1 MKKALIHDWYT
12 VYGGAERCVES
23 MTNIWDDFDHFSLI
37 DDLSDENREIILKGK
52 STKNSFIQKLPFG
65 KKKYRTYFPFF
76 PLAIEQLDLNEYD
89 LIISSSSSVAK
100 GVLTNPNQLHISYVY
115 SPVRYAWDLYWQYLK
130 ESKLDR
136 GIKGM
141 IARYFLFKL
150 RLWDLSTKNRPD
162 YYIAISKY
170 VANRIKKIYDKDALV
185 IYPPV
190 DTNLFTLSSHTND
203 YYITCSRMVPY
214 KKIDLIVE
222 AFSKT
227 DKKLIVVGDGPDY
240 KKIKKLATSNINLKG
255 YVEKNEMLKLLKGA
269 RAFIF
274 AAEEDFGIAPIE
286 AQACGVP
293 VIAYGKG
300 GALETII
307 GSFATDEKIS
317 RDVTGLFFDKQNV
330 ASLLEAVACFE
341 KNESLFNKTTIREN
355 ALRFSKERFEKEFKE
370 TIANLQTD
378 WKLKKSR

>member
-23 MTNIWDDFDHFSLI
+23 FTNIWDDFDHFSLI
-37 DDLSDENREIILKGK
+37 DNLSEKHRNIILKGK
-52 STKNSFIQKLPFG
+52 TTKNSFIQRLPFG
-65 KKKYRTYFPFF
+65 KTKYRSYLPLF
-76 PLAIEQLDLNEYD
+76 PLAIEELDLGDYD

-100 GVLTNPNQLHISYVY
+100 GVLTRPNQLHISYVY
-115 SPVRYAWDLYWQYLK
+115 SPVRYAWDLYSQYIK
-130 ESKLDR
+130 ESKLD
-136 GIKGM
+136 KGLKGF

-150 RLWDLSTKNRPD
+150 RLWDYSTANRPD

-170 VANRIKKIYDKDALV
+170 VAKRIKKIYNKKAIV

-190 DTNLFTLSSHTND
+190 DTNSFTVSTETSD
-203 YYITCSRMVPY
+203 YFITCSRMVPY
-214 KKIDLIVE
+214 KKIDLIVD

-227 DKKLIVVGDGPDY
+227 DKKLVVVGEGPDY
-240 KKIKKLATSNINLKG
+240 NKIKKLANSNIELKG
-255 YVEKNEMLKLLKGA
+255 YVEKDEMIKLIKQA

-300 GALETII
+300 GALETIRGI
-307 GSFATDEKIS
+307 FPNEEVVDKG
-317 RDVTGLFFDKQNV
+317 VTGVFFDEQNTY
-330 ASLLEAVACFE
+330 SLLDAVSYFE
-341 KNESLFNKTTIREN
+341 KNEMFFDKPTIRKN
-355 ALRFSKERFEKEFKE
+355 AIRFSKERFENEFKE
-370 TIANLQTD
+370 TIEKLYNN
-378 WKLKKSR
+378 WKEKI